1 MQVQHRQRTSSV
13 HLLLLQQQELQVCQA
28 GTGRRVCS
36 KPPEVLQELGEVRRS
51 KELKG
56 DPWDGEA
63 APQIP
68 QAAQAVALPTFKPPS
83 VTVQG
88 HRPPALLLH
97 LLWAQFQGDKDS
109 GNPGIRHNSCPP
121 GTVPAVE

>member
-1 MQVQHRQRTSSV
+1 MQMQHWQRTSSV

-28 GTGRRVCS
+28 GMGRRACS
-36 KPPEVLQELGEVRRS
+36 KPPEVLQELGEVRHS

-68 QAAQAVALPTFKPPS
+68 QAA
-83 VTVQG
+83 
-88 HRPPALLLH
+88 
-97 LLWAQFQGDKDS
+97 
-109 GNPGIRHNSCPP
+109 
-121 GTVPAVE
+121 